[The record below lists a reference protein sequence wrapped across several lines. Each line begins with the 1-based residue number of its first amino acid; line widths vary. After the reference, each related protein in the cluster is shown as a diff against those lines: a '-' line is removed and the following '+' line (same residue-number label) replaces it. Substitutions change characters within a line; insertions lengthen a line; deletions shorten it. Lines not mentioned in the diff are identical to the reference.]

1 MTHEQKIIIDQ
12 YMAQNDNGQEAL
24 NAMWLAEEMWE
35 QHCAIM
41 QAKNEMVKMSGS
53 KYTNQQAIEKATW
66 MMNFC
71 MSLMEYIWLPHD
83 VIKDVTHDSCFFP
96 EQFLCSYNSFAGG
109 HWQVKAIYMTCN
121 DEGHDREEYYVIT
134 THAHELPMV
143 ATALI
148 LNEAKTKADDA
159 VARLSA

>member
-1 MTHEQKIIIDQ
+1 MTREQEIIIEQ
-12 YMAQNDNGQEAL
+12 YMAQNDQGQEAI

-41 QAKNEMVKMSGS
+41 RAKNEMVKMSGS
-53 KYTNQQAIEKATW
+53 KYTNQIAIEKRTW
-66 MMNFC
+66 QMHFC

-83 VIKDVTHDSCFFP
+83 VIKDITEDFCTIP
-96 EQFLCSYNSFAGG
+96 EQFECSYNSFLG
-109 HWQVKAIYMTCN
+109 HWRVKAIYMTCN

-134 THAHELPMV
+134 THAEKFPMQ
-143 ATALI
+143 ALALI

-159 VARLSA
+159 VTRLSA